1 MCDSFHT
8 MALHVLVVSPD
19 EARRTAL
26 TAALHSAGHQAAGV
40 ENGALGVAALTEPG
54 FDAVVVDL
62 HAPDLDGAALRAL
75 LDPVT
80 PAQPDSLE
88 NAERRHIALV
98 LQHTS
103 GNKRQAALL
112 LGISRSTL
120 LHKVRKYRI
129 VTPRS

>member
-1 MCDSFHT
+1 

-19 EARRTAL
+19 EARRATLITAL
-26 TAALHSAGHQAAGV
+26 QAAGHRAVGV
-40 ENGALGVAALTEPG
+40 ESGALGAAALAEPG
-54 FDAVVVDL
+54 LDAVLVDVQS
-62 HAPDLDGAALRAL
+62 PDVSGATLRAAL
-75 LDPVT
+75 DPGT
-80 PAQPDSLE
+80 PPQPDSLE
-88 NAERRHIALV
+88 DAERRHIALV
-98 LQHTS
+98 LSHTG